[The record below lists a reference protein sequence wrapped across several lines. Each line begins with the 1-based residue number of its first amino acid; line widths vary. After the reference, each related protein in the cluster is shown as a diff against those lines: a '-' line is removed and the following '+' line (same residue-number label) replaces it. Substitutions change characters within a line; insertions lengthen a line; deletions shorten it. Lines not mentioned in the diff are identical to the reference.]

1 MNTFSYFDRLEK
13 HSAFYSPTGN
23 GTIEEYQ
30 LKYDK
35 DTGTEVLVKIGI
47 RNTQEEI
54 QSFAESANITN
65 IIQRFVN
72 GETDLLHSVDGTY
85 GDFRDAPKSYAEY
98 FQRVREAKKIFEQL
112 PQDIRN
118 KFDDDPEKF
127 FLEFGTDSF
136 VTKINDLD
144 DPTTEVNEPMNDIK
158 EVFDNAE

>member
-1 MNTFSYFDRLEK
+1 MNTLSYFDRLEK

-35 DTGTEVLVKIGI
+35 EKGTEVLVKIGI
-47 RNTQEEI
+47 RNVQEEI

-72 GETDLLHSVDGTY
+72 GETDLLNAVNGTY
-85 GDFRDAPKSYAEY
+85 GDFRDTPKSYAEY
-98 FQRVREAKKIFEQL
+98 FQRVKEAEKIFNQL
-112 PQDIRN
+112 PDDIKD
-118 KFDDDPEKF
+118 KFDGSAEKF
-127 FLEFGTDSF
+127 FLEFGTESF
-136 VTKINDLD
+136 TTKISDLD
-144 DPTTEVNEPMNDIK
+144 DPNTEINEPMNKIT

>member
-1 MNTFSYFDRLEK
+1 MKTLSYFDRLEK

-30 LKYDK
+30 LKFDK

-65 IIQRFVN
+65 IIERFVN
-72 GETDLLHSVDGTY
+72 GETDILNSVDGVY
-85 GDFRDAPKSYAEY
+85 GDFREAPTSYAEY
-98 FQRVREAKKIFEQL
+98 FKRVKEAEKIFNQL
-112 PQDIRN
+112 PDEIKD
-118 KFDDDPEKF
+118 KFDNSAEKF

-136 VTKINDLD
+136 ITKVSDLD
-144 DPTTEVNEPMNDIK
+144 DPNTEVNEPMQSIK
-158 EVFDNAE
+158 EAYDNAE

>member
-35 DTGTEVLVKIGI
+35 ETGTEVLVKIGI

-65 IIQRFVN
+65 IISRFVN
-72 GETDLLHSVDGTY
+72 GEVDLLNSVNGVY
-85 GDFRDAPKSYAEY
+85 GDFRDTPKSYAEY
-98 FQRVREAKKIFEQL
+98 FERVKEAQKIFNQL
-112 PQDIRN
+112 PESIKD
-118 KFDDDPEKF
+118 KFDNSAEKF
-127 FLEFGTDSF
+127 FLEFGTSSF
-136 VTKINDLD
+136 ESKISDLD
-144 DPTTEVNEPMNDIK
+144 DPTTEVNEPMQNIK